1 MKAAWLVSALVLAL
15 VYFGLSFS
23 IFFVTRT
30 GTYEVPAALV
40 AISLSLIGFLSA
52 VIYFGKHKKKVQAAT
67 LTVSALVESV
77 VLLVISL
84 CLFAGAAGTDIW
96 FPAVTTAVSVV
107 LVLLLS
113 VPIARARAHG
123 QP

>member
-15 VYFGLSFS
+15 VYFSLSFS
-23 IFFVTRT
+23 IFFVVRT

-52 VIYFGKHKKKVQAAT
+52 VIYFGKHHKKVQAAT

-96 FPAVTTAVSVV
+96 FPAVTSAVALV
-107 LVLLLS
+107 LVLLLA
-113 VPIARARAHG
+113 VPIAQVRRARR
-123 QP
+123 